1 MHTFVRITRADD
13 SAPAGK
19 LADVELH
26 FAGGELDGLKLTGF
40 SVWQRR
46 DGTGYSV
53 TFPARQFLA
62 RGGEKRNFSLLRAIE
77 NPESER
83 KLRDYVL
90 QAFAAYDQPEH
101 PAAASGTA
109 RTDGETAATVR

>member
-1 MHTFVRITRADD
+1 MHTYVKITRVDD

-40 SVWQRR
+40 AVWTRR
-46 DGTGYSV
+46 DGQGFSV

-62 RGGEKRNFSLLRAIE
+62 RGGEKRNFSLVRAIE
-77 NPESER
+77 NPEAER
-83 KLRDYVL
+83 KLREFVL
-90 QAFAAYDQPEH
+90 QAYSVYERN
-101 PAAASGTA
+101 PALVNS
-109 RTDGETAATVR
+109 

>member
-1 MHTFVRITRADD
+1 MHTYVRITPADD

-19 LADVELH
+19 RADVELH

-40 SVWQRR
+40 AVWTRR
-46 DGTGYSV
+46 DGQGFSV

-77 NPESER
+77 NPEAER
-83 KLRDYVL
+83 KLRDFVL
-90 QAFAAYDQPEH
+90 QAWAAYHVPEK
-101 PAAASGTA
+101 ASA
-109 RTDGETAATVR
+109 SA